1 MNVFK
6 ILWTKILIF
15 CRFKHLLSIKLLKHS
30 IIKSNISILLC
41 LISYNRKQL
50 GFKNLSA
57 KQNHVYCKKISLKII
72 FMKNFTLTVFF
83 LFCSYLSA
91 QTITATIPY
100 QGYDESQAY
109 FGQGEYEI
117 FMDNVDC
124 VLDKPIIMVDGFDPG
139 DTRNLSMLYA
149 SLDIAG
155 QNLADILRDE
165 GYDFVA
171 LNAPLYT
178 TDGKDIDGG
187 ADYIQRNAMVLIE
200 LINFI
205 NSEKVGS
212 EELVIIGP
220 SMGGLISRYGLAYME
235 ENGLPHE
242 TRLYISFDAPH
253 LGANIPIGFQY
264 LINYFAKQLD
274 NDQAQLVVDNVLNSP
289 AAKEMLLDH
298 YSGHLLTDSDFEQ
311 DSNLLLPEGAPNFR
325 DAFQTELNDLGFPSD
340 VRNVSM
346 INGSGQGTSI
356 GSPGIEMI
364 NTTIDLG
371 ATLTADIK
379 INFTPEAGAAINVT
393 NFSTF
398 LAGIPL
404 ATFGADAASFSY
416 SDGVDAS
423 PGGKSDIASGLGE
436 LDDPIIIEFF
446 ENLEQSEYSFIPSI
460 SAMAIENENDWFA
473 IPNVDNSPFASAHI
487 PDVNE
492 FHVQLT
498 EQNVAFALSE
508 IREVP
513 LSLGESA
520 YANFYLMENP
530 VSEKLTIKRG
540 TNNRFENLEVLVYN
554 SSGQLVLTKNISN
567 TTEVITVDHQL
578 NKGFYI
584 LMIHNNTDYFR
595 TKFIVE

>member
-1 MNVFK
+1 MYIV
-6 ILWTKILIF
+6 
-15 CRFKHLLSIKLLKHS
+15 IK
-30 IIKSNISILLC
+30 
-41 LISYNRKQL
+41 Y
-50 GFKNLSA
+50 
-57 KQNHVYCKKISLKII
+57 LKII
-72 FMKNFTLTVFF
+72 FMKNFTLLLVF
-83 LFCSYLSA
+83 LFCINLSA
-91 QTITATIPY
+91 QNITSTISY

-117 FMDNVDC
+117 FVDNVDGI
-124 VLDKPIIMVDGFDPG
+124 LDKPIILVDGFDPG
-139 DTRNLSMLYA
+139 DTRDLSMLYN
-149 SLDIAG
+149 SLDIGG

-235 ENGLPHE
+235 ENNMPHE
-242 TRLYISFDAPH
+242 TRLYISFDSPH

-289 AAKEMLLDH
+289 AAKEMLVDH
-298 YSGHLLTDSDFEQ
+298 YTGHLLPGSDFEQ
-311 DSNLLLPEGAPNFR
+311 DSNILLPVGAPNFR
-325 DAFQTELNDLGFPSD
+325 DVFQTELNDLGFPAT

-346 INGSGQGTSI
+346 VNGSGQGTTT
-356 GSPGIEMI
+356 GEPGMDMI
-364 NTTIDLG
+364 NTTLDLG
-371 ATLTADIK
+371 ATITADIK
-379 INFTPEAGAAINVT
+379 ISFTPAAGESINVT
-393 NFSTF
+393 SFSTF
-398 LAGIPL
+398 LAGIPV
-404 ATFGADAASFSY
+404 ASFGADAESFSF
-416 SDGVDAS
+416 SDGVDSS

-436 LDDPIIIEFF
+436 VDDPIIIEFF
-446 ENLEQSEYSFIPSI
+446 ENLEQSEYSFIPSV
-460 SAMAIENENDWFA
+460 SAMAIENENDWYA
-473 IPNVDNSPFASAHI
+473 SPNLDNSPFVNAHI
-487 PDVNE
+487 PDANE

-513 LSLGESA
+513 LSTEETA
-520 YANFYLMENP
+520 YTNFYLMENP
-530 VSEKLTIKRG
+530 VNDKLIVKLG
-540 TNNRFENLEVLVYN
+540 SNNNYSNLEVSVYN
-554 SSGQLVLTKNISN
+554 TSGQLVLVENIIYPS
-567 TTEVITVDHQL
+567 EVLTL
-578 NKGFYI
+578 NHNLNSGLYI
-584 LMIHNNTDYFR
+584 LIINNNNHYFQ
-595 TKFIVE
+595 TKFIVK